1 MMQYGLAVRLRQPER
16 LPARKGRGVVESRP
30 SPAAARR
37 LVRIGVLPTAAVL
50 ARSELGA
57 ELAAG
62 PGPEQLARVEPV
74 LGDRPREDRRRLS
87 GEVGDVGE
95 QGAEV
100 EGAREAG
107 DGGGAVH
114 A

>member
-1 MMQYGLAVRLRQPER
+1 MVGSALVRRFKAEPGVELLLRDRKQLDLTSEPAVAAFLA
-16 LPARKGRGVVESRP
+16 PAVLDP
-30 SPAAARR
+30 QLAAR
-37 LVRIGVLPTAAVL
+37 VRCEK
-50 ARSELGA
+50 R
-57 ELAAG
+57 
-62 PGPEQLARVEPV
+62 ARVEPV